1 MIIEIT
7 LGFLIVICFYKL
19 NKELNR
25 NIFIYDKKDHDWKQ
39 SMIEHLVHLIFWIVV
54 VYIIHNFSAE
64 LEKDIWNEKT
74 QL

>member
-25 NIFIYDKKDHDWKQ
+25 NIFIYDKKDHDWK
-39 SMIEHLVHLIFWIVV
+39 
-54 VYIIHNFSAE
+54 
-64 LEKDIWNEKT
+64 
-74 QL
+74 